1 MQRATRVLGGLS
13 LLFVVACG
21 GGASAPEL
29 PRPPE
34 GGDPLVRASAERLI
48 AACERGEP
56 GALVELAMLYDAS
69 QLDELALVA
78 YDRALAAPGAAGE
91 LHHHRGRVL
100 ADLERPEEAEQA
112 FRRATELDPSY
123 APTFWR
129 RAQLLLELGRLD
141 EARADLE
148 RALALEPASIQAR
161 LALARLELLLDRP
174 EAALDALA
182 PLVERQPEERF
193 VHDLVARAKLALGD
207 EAGAAAAR
215 ELEARATRVT
225 QGDPRT
231 AAVKQ
236 RAVAIVPRL
245 RAASDALAA
254 DRPKEALKQ
263 LEPLF
268 ADAPEDL
275 AVLQTFARALVQ
287 AGESARALEVLETAR
302 SLHPDDFKLE
312 LYTALALQAR
322 GDAQGAL
329 ARLARARTLNEA
341 YGPTHVA
348 EGELLA
354 RLGRAAEAEQ
364 AFARALACPEV
375 VLRTHLSLGEVQRE
389 QAAWE
394 RAAATYRRAHEEFP
408 DSAAPLAFLAEV
420 EWRLGRAAEA
430 RATLAE
436 AERRNAA
443 HPQIAVVR
451 ALFEEGSR

>member
-1 MQRATRVLGGLS
+1 MQRATRVLGGLF
-13 LLFVVACG
+13 LLIAGACG
-21 GGASAPEL
+21 GGLAAPAA

-34 GGDPLVRASAERLI
+34 DGDPLVRA
-48 AACERGEP
+48 AAGRWLAAWERGEA

-69 QLDELALVA
+69 QLDELALAA
-78 YDRALAAPGAAGE
+78 YELALAAPDAPAE

-100 ADLERPEEAEQA
+100 ADLERLEEAQEA
-112 FRRATELDPSY
+112 FRRAAEADPKY
-123 APTFWR
+123 APSLWR
-129 RAQLLLELGRLD
+129 RGQALLELGRLE
-141 EARADLE
+141 EARPVLAQ
-148 RALALEPASIQAR
+148 ALALEPAGIQAR
-161 LALARLELLLDRP
+161 LALARLELQLDRP
-174 EAALDALA
+174 EAALAVLQ

-215 ELEARATRVT
+215 AQEARATRVT

-245 RAASDALAA
+245 RVASEALAA

-287 AGESARALEVLETAR
+287 AGEHGRALEVLETAR
-302 SLHPDDFKLE
+302 SIHPDDFKLE
-312 LYTALALQAR
+312 LYSALALQAR
-322 GDAQGAL
+322 GDAPGAL
-329 ARLARARTLNEA
+329 AHLARARTLNEA

-354 RLGRAAEAEQ
+354 RLGRAAEAEP

-375 VLRTHLSLGEVQRE
+375 VLRTYLSLGEVQRA

-420 EWRLGRAAEA
+420 EWRLGQSEQA
-430 RATLAE
+430 RVSLAE

-451 ALFEEGSR
+451 ALIEGTR